1 MSGPELIAR
10 NESFSLFLRFKRIFI
25 LYSIFLLA
33 CSTVLFPLIFTQN
46 ELRVRQQQQ
55 LRLLWGKSVFDRRHW
70 LLYRSVQ
77 SRLGGSRRGDSSGNK
92 GLDGKKK
99 KKSVQAA
106 SWTKAQIWWS
116 RLGLTTW
123 ATSRGGT
130 RKKKIGAVRMSMP
143 QWRPGIKKEEE
154 KE

>member
-1 MSGPELIAR
+1 MRASRYFYASKEF
-10 NESFSLFLRFKRIFI
+10 SFYIVYFCWLVQQFCSPSFLPK
-25 LYSIFLLA
+25 A
-33 CSTVLFPLIFTQN
+33 NCVLGSSN
-46 ELRVRQQQQ
+46 SSAYCG
-55 LRLLWGKSVFDRRHW
+55 GKSVFDRRHW